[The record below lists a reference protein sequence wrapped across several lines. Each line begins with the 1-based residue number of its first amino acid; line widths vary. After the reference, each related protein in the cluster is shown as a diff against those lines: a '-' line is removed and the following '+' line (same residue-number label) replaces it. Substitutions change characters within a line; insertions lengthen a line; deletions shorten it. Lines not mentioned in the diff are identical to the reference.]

1 MSHTASA
8 KHNTLAHSQ
17 MMSKMKAKTLI
28 PTVLVLF
35 IICVSTLWMFVSS
48 TRRLEDSPA
57 IKKRLSD
64 TGGDRLRSIPLTD
77 PPGETSRRILN
88 SGIIYQFFL
97 ISNRK

>member
-28 PTVLVLF
+28 PTFLVLF

-48 TRRLEDSPA
+48 TRRLEDSPV
-57 IKKRLSD
+57 IKK
-64 TGGDRLRSIPLTD
+64 
-77 PPGETSRRILN
+77 
-88 SGIIYQFFL
+88 
-97 ISNRK
+97 KAV